1 MRIDSIKVWRANIVK
16 IAIFHDYIGAIGGG
30 EKLVL
35 TLARGLG
42 ADVITTDVDEDSI
55 KKMGFEDMRIISL
68 GETNK
73 IPPLKQ
79 ISASLRF
86 ALCDFSKNYDFLYFL
101 AHFAARRHKPNFLA
115 NLRNS
120 STNSAG
126 ASPRPH
132 GCAAL
137 WRRGQVSLFLWQ
149 I

>member
-1 MRIDSIKVWRANIVK
+1 MK

-55 KKMGFEDMRIISL
+55 KKMGFEDVKIISL
-68 GETNK
+68 GETVK
-73 IPPLKQ
+73 LPPLKQ

-86 ALCDFSKNYDFLYFL
+86 ALCNFSKEYDFFIFSGNW
-101 AHFAARRHKPNFLA
+101 AHFAVRKHKPNFFA

-120 STNSAG
+120 STSSAG
-126 ASPRPH
+126 AEPQTPRK
-132 GCAAL
+132 
-137 WRRGQVSLFLWQ
+137 RRSLAESGRLFLLL
-149 I
+149 IINMLEDK